1 MPVEICLVVGD
12 DGSLSV
18 KAGEAPESPAQEIAE
33 GGKSHPAASID
44 EALAMIKQLAG
55 AAMSQPDAEDAQ
67 DQGTDEQTEQDA
79 GMSQGFRPGP
89 GMMGKG
95 M

>member
-44 EALAMIKQLAG
+44 EALAGYCKNIFVTIN
-55 AAMSQPDAEDAQ
+55 
-67 DQGTDEQTEQDA
+67 TDNSITVKDDGRGIPTGIIA
-79 GMSQGFRPGP
+79 
-89 GMMGKG
+89 K
-95 M
+95 